1 MLKKG
6 DFLAKKGH
14 GQNYFLGASP
24 PDPPPLLPSQGLW
37 PPRFFR
43 LEPPLATGV
52 EQARE
57 QVENPYW
64 RAVLSDIEVYLKY
77 QLLKMVRVVA
87 D

>member
-6 DFLAKKGH
+6 NFLAKKGH
-14 GQNYFLGASP
+14 GQKYFLGASP
-24 PDPPPLLPSQGLW
+24 RSPSSLLGLW

-52 EQARE
+52 EQASE

-77 QLLKMVRVVA
+77 QLLKMVRVLA